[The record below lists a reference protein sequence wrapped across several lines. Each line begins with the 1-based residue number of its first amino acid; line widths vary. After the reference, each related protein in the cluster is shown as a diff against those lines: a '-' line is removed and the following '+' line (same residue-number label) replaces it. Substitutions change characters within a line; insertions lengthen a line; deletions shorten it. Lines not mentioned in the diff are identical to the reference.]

1 MQFAIRTYHGRD
13 QTFLSLHVM
22 CAQVITEG
30 LHQTHDLILSVCV
43 YSVTGLSLS
52 YVCVFVFRFTCW
64 QAGKRPSPVDGQW
77 YPLHNSTTPP
87 KQKGRLSV
95 HLKLPKN
102 KPQWKLQTQLQQKL
116 DAHPELADAADSKER
131 TLSGHNQSALEDP
144 DRRPAFAMDAQ
155 QNQSTAVTQQGR
167 QHHS

>member
-1 MQFAIRTYHGRD
+1 MMQARGSDCFNFELYQSKNSLPFGDSTSLWTHFVDDGQFEGRT
-13 QTFLSLHVM
+13 F
-22 CAQVITEG
+22 E
-30 LHQTHDLILSVCV
+30 
-43 YSVTGLSLS
+43 
-52 YVCVFVFRFTCW
+52 FTCW